1 MVKKADTEFPR
12 CQLRFV
18 SSIMIQ
24 AADQPLRTS
33 SAISSARARSSG
45 PRSYRRLPA
54 SVKPRTRFPRS
65 IRLTPSSASSE
76 DTARLT
82 VEWLTNILRPAA
94 VKLFVRATSRKALN
108 CSSSISIIKC
118 MRHELTQAVAHVA
131 SVGSGGKHLNVA
143 VRVELR

>member
-12 CQLRFV
+12 CQLLFV

-118 MRHELTQAVAHVA
+118 MRHELTQAVAHIA
-131 SVGSGGKHLNVA
+131 AVGSGGKHLNVA
-143 VRVELR
+143 VGVELR